1 MNDPG
6 ANEER
11 ITSRQRDYD
20 TLRYVSAETACPY
33 LPGRQSRC
41 EAYSVDTLD
50 GSMYER
56 LLARGF
62 RRSGR
67 TIYRPRC
74 RSCNECRSVRVP
86 ASRFAPSRSQ
96 RRVRRRNEDVRVEI
110 TQPEATDGKFALFC
124 RYLDFQ
130 HDNTMTRTEEAFRE
144 FLFDSPMQTC
154 EFDYYLGDRLVGV
167 SLADRWARGLSSVYM
182 FFEPDVARRSLG
194 TFSVLYEIDFCRRE
208 RLPFYY
214 LGYYVAE
221 CATMAYKSDFRP
233 NEILV
238 AENRWLG
245 FRE

>member
-1 MNDPG
+1 MSDPESND
-6 ANEER
+6 ER
-11 ITSRQRDYD
+11 ITSHQCDYD
-20 TLRYVSAETACPY
+20 TLRYVSEETPCPY
-33 LPGRQSRC
+33 LPGLKSRC
-41 EAYSVDTLD
+41 EAYAVDTLD
-50 GSMYER
+50 GAMYER

-67 TIYRPRC
+67 TVYRPRC
-74 RSCNECRSVRVP
+74 RSCSECRSVRVP
-86 ASRFAPSRSQ
+86 VSRFVPSRSQ
-96 RRVRRRNEDVRVEI
+96 RRVQRRNEDVRVEI
-110 TQPEATDGKFALFC
+110 VQPEATDKKFALFC

-130 HDNTMTRTEEAFRE
+130 HDNTMTRTEEAFQD

-154 EFDYYLGDRLVGV
+154 EFDYFLGDRLVGV
-167 SLADRWARGLSSVYM
+167 SLADRWSRGLSSVYM

-194 TFSVLYEIDFCRRE
+194 TFSVLYEIEFCRRE

-214 LGYYVAE
+214 LGYYVAQSE
-221 CATMAYKSDFRP
+221 TMAYKSDFRP